1 MPNEDKIRKYLIKEN
16 KEYEQKISLGKI
28 VYKLVREENLNQES
42 LKLVYKEALDLFMKQ
57 MQHIDQNNVILRPWQ
72 EELMKYIENP
82 SSREVIWVQ
91 GSEGCEGK
99 SWFQEFVESKFG
111 WNRVVSGMDIKVEN
125 ANICHAL
132 RKRPL
137 TTTDIF
143 MFNDGK
149 AKGNSE
155 INYEMLEK
163 IKDGKLLA
171 SKYDTRELRLRSPNV
186 VVVFSNRK
194 PKVEELAI
202 DRWIIF
208 AIQNNELVDR
218 TKIALKQKDKS
229 YDEEEY

>member
-1 MPNEDKIRKYLIKEN
+1 M
-16 KEYEQKISLGKI
+16 
-28 VYKLVREENLNQES
+28 
-42 LKLVYKEALDLFMKQ
+42 FMKQ
-57 MQHIDQNNVILRPWQ
+57 MQHIDQSNVVLRPWQ

-149 AKGNSE
+149 AKGVAE

-171 SKYDTRELRLRSPNV
+171 SKYDTRE
-186 VVVFSNRK
+186 
-194 PKVEELAI
+194 
-202 DRWIIF
+202 
-208 AIQNNELVDR
+208 
-218 TKIALKQKDKS
+218 
-229 YDEEEY
+229 